1 MLIKLYLKKKTQCT
15 CIMSGCENGI
25 ELLKINE
32 NNDDKSEVL
41 KKSDQV

>member
-1 MLIKLYLKKKTQCT
+1 MF
-15 CIMSGCENGI
+15 GCENGI